1 MALAFSMSS
10 PTRDS
15 EWATAGP
22 LRRSIA
28 VSGVEVT
35 QPSNI
40 VGVRSANAKVSLV
53 DSLMRLY
60 LSLALCISHRIR
72 ANEPQRQK
80 LPNDLAND
88 CDDSLHALRLE

>member
-22 LRRSIA
+22 LKRSIA

-40 VGVRSANAKVSLV
+40 VGIRSANAKVGFI
-53 DSLMRLY
+53 DSFMRFY
-60 LSLALCISHRIR
+60 LRLAPCISNSVS
-72 ANEPQRQK
+72 ANKPERQE
-80 LPNDLAND
+80 LPDDLAD
-88 CDDSLHALRLE
+88 DSDDSLHALRLE